1 MQIKKKEEVENNKE
15 KKKKEGGEKEEEK
28 NSGNENIWV
37 IDNQQYLLPQF
48 DKDNASGGWN

>member
-28 NSGNENIWV
+28 NSGNENIWA